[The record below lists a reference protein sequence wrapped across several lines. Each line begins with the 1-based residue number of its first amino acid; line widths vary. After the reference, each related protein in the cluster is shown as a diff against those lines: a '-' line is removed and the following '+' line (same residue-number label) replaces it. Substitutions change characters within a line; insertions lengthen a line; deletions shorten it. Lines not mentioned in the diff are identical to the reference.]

1 MGNKVPEWIADI
13 LKQTAG
19 ILLAGVP
26 LLIPNV
32 RDFVMK
38 RIQMSF
44 DKAVEDR
51 KGLNAR
57 IIDISKIQFE
67 KEFEVYREVSRVTAF
82 LVYGSKFLAD
92 RMLEEK
98 EGIELVR
105 KETMKSYVNADKI
118 VGENAPFITQ
128 ELAAKYRALLEKC
141 DELLRL
147 SGQTSLLEEDLQK
160 IKDLKKNI
168 IDRNDDIENSLRK
181 HLESLRQIK
190 NY

>member
-1 MGNKVPEWIADI
+1 MPEWIADI

-67 KEFEVYREVSRVTAF
+67 KEFDVYREVSKVTAF
-82 LVYGSKFLAD
+82 LVYSSKFLAD
-92 RMLEEK
+92 RILEGK
-98 EGIELVR
+98 EGIDLVR
-105 KETMKSYVNADKI
+105 TETMKSYVNADKI
-118 VGENAPFITQ
+118 IGENAPFITQ

-147 SGQTSLLEEDLQK
+147 SAQTSLLKEDFQK

-168 IDRNDDIENSLRK
+168 IDQNNDVENSLRK

>member
-1 MGNKVPEWIADI
+1 MPEWIADI

-181 HLESLRQIK
+181 HLESLRPIK